1 MIFEGIGDFKTRIQ
15 MKVRQFQMKSRNQN
29 FPNIL
34 NAFKELNKGKKLAA
48 KFMTYKSLG
57 DTPAE
62 LPC

>member
-1 MIFEGIGDFKTRIQ
+1 

-34 NAFKELNKGKKLAA
+34 NAFKELYKGKKLAA
-48 KFMTYKSLG
+48 WSKFTTYKSLG
-57 DTPAE
+57 DTQPAE